1 MKRYFL
7 AFVIAGALVTACAS
21 PAATPT
27 LTPKPPTPTPAAGG
41 AVATPGPA
49 GSLNLESLALQKGE
63 LPESFIVERA
73 SGSLDVAK
81 AAKAYVNA
89 AEAEAKLTAAGFQG
103 GHDANYSKEASADAA
118 NKGTLE
124 VRSRVMAFG
133 SAQGAATAFAY
144 IAGQAKG
151 TKLSV
156 DTVGDEIYGTVWM
169 EKLAGPETKF
179 TFIFFRKGNVIA
191 SAIINSLFGEKE
203 IEEALGYLKKIEAR
217 IK

>member
-1 MKRYFL
+1 MKRYLL
-7 AFVIAGALVTACAS
+7 AFVVAGAIVTACSS

-27 LTPKPPTPTPAAGG
+27 LTPKPATPTPATGG
-41 AVATPGPA
+41 AVATPAQTGA
-49 GSLNLESLALQKGE
+49 LNLEGLALQKGE
-63 LPESFIVERA
+63 LPESFHADRS

-89 AEAEAKLTAAGFQG
+89 AEAETKLTAAGFQG
-103 GHDANYSKEASADAA
+103 GHDANYSKESSADAA
-118 NKGTLE
+118 NRGTLE

-133 SAQGAATAFAY
+133 STQGAAAAFAY

-156 DTVGDEIYGTVWM
+156 DTVGDEVYGTVWM
-169 EKLAGPETKF
+169 EKLAGPETKL
-179 TFIFFRKGNVIA
+179 TFIFFRKGNVVA

-203 IEEALGYLKKIEAR
+203 IEEALGYLKKMEAR